1 MYQLHSASDARE
13 TNSIIL
19 AFLLQCFCFQDNIV
33 RKDFNI
39 EVEAN
44 GTGRPVVKY
53 FNATVHDGTLEIRF
67 YWASKGTTRIPNRGD
82 YGSLISAISV
92 YPSKC
97 FNLSSYIVSLLTII
111 TQNDH

>member
-1 MYQLHSASDARE
+1 M
-13 TNSIIL
+13 
-19 AFLLQCFCFQDNIV
+19 FQDNLV

-44 GTGRPVVKY
+44 GTGRPLVKY
-53 FNATVHDGTLEIRF
+53 FNTTVHEGTLEIRF

-92 YPSKC
+92 HPSKSVN
-97 FNLSSYIVSLLTII
+97 FASFLLSLSS
-111 TQNDH
+111 